1 MFIKKSDKYLSVEEA
16 ALILGKSVGQ
26 INLYVWLHIIHN
38 VEKVGNYY
46 IIPKEEVYRMQ
57 DDRRAVEAEP
67 EDRKSYEESLE
78 DSSSFSY

>member
-16 ALILGKSVGQ
+16 AVILGKSVGQ
-26 INLYVWLHIIHN
+26 INLYVWLHKIHN

-46 IIPKEEVYRMQ
+46 IIPREEVYRLQ
-57 DDRRAVEAEP
+57 DDRGACEEKL
-67 EDRKSYEESLE
+67 EERKSFEETIE